1 MTRNPALIRIESA
14 IAATLNVAVE
24 VTVSESRARGM
35 FVSVFGMP
43 AAVDAAREVLGLV
56 DTLTFTDR
64 DIDDEDP
71 EVVDFYS
78 IAA

>member
-14 IAATLNVAVE
+14 IAALIDADIE

-43 AAVDAAREVLGLV
+43 AAADAARKVLDLV

-78 IAA
+78 VAA